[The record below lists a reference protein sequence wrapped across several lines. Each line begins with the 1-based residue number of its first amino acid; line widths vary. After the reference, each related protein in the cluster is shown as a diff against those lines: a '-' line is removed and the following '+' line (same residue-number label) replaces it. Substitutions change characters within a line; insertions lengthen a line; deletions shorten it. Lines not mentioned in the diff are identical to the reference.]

1 MIDIIR
7 NIHLDVIK
15 ETDNFLNKLIL
26 INKMKKKIALI
37 FGITGQDGS
46 YLAKFLIKK
55 NYSVIGITRNKS
67 SKNTYRLNILN
78 IIKDVKLIKC
88 PFISVKFLDDLLKKN
103 KHICEIYYLA
113 GESSPIESF
122 INPENAIKSNTI
134 GVLNILLSIKKI
146 KKKIKLFNASSV
158 QIFGNNKSNFYNE
171 NSKISPTTPYA
182 VSKASGYW
190 LTKIFRENY
199 NLYSCSGILFNH
211 ESVLR
216 DDRFVSKKIINFT
229 KKYKK
234 NNKIKLRM
242 GNLDIYRD
250 WGWAPE
256 YVEAMWLMLQQ
267 KKPIDLIIGTG
278 KKHSLR
284 EFVNVVFKKMK
295 INKKNLVERS
305 SKLIRKI
312 DINSYRANT
321 NLCKKTIKW
330 EAKISFKE
338 IIYKMLKE
346 EIY

>member
-1 MIDIIR
+1 
-7 NIHLDVIK
+7 
-15 ETDNFLNKLIL
+15 
-26 INKMKKKIALI
+26 
-37 FGITGQDGS
+37 
-46 YLAKFLIKK
+46 
-55 NYSVIGITRNKS
+55 
-67 SKNTYRLNILN
+67 
-78 IIKDVKLIKC
+78 
-88 PFISVKFLDDLLKKN
+88 
-103 KHICEIYYLA
+103 
-113 GESSPIESF
+113 
-122 INPENAIKSNTI
+122 
-134 GVLNILLSIKKI
+134 
-146 KKKIKLFNASSV
+146 V